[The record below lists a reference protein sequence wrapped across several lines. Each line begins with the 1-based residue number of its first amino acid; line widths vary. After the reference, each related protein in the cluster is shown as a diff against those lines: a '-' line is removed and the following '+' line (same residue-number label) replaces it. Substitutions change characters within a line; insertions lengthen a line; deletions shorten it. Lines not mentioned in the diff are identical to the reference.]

1 MKKMTIVLAAAALA
15 CSSVT
20 AFAQEDASE
29 NAVTYAMEPET
40 AYEIDLN
47 GDGTLEKLSY
57 KTYAAEETDENGALY
72 GSQAVL
78 ELYENDQLTDTL
90 TDIGWSYFW
99 SVDQCQLEDGTTL
112 LLASSHSDNDWTN
125 QSLLL
130 SYGKEGFEVLADLS
144 LVSRETGDLIE
155 EETNAAAEDI
165 AVSAWGRCNG
175 IYSAEGNRITVKWM
189 DMSKAT
195 GTYCPLVTYEV
206 ADGKVTEAADIPV
219 QMDAEETWTAWTS
232 FEVLDSYD
240 PENASVVYQV
250 AVGDKVQLT
259 EVIKIDGE
267 CYFKCIN
274 ADGQEGWM
282 PDAADYISEMNEDG
296 SDWKCGYFEEAIY
309 AG

>member
-1 MKKMTIVLAAAALA
+1 MKKMTIVLAAAALG
-15 CSSVT
+15 CCSVT
-20 AFAQEDASE
+20 VLAQEDASE

-57 KTYAAEETDENGALY
+57 KTYTSEETDEQGAFST
-72 GSQAVL
+72 SQAVL

-90 TDIGWSYFW
+90 TDTEWSYFW
-99 SVDQCQLEDGTTL
+99 SLDQCQLEDGTTL

-130 SYGKEGFEVLADLS
+130 SYGEDGFETLADLS
-144 LVSRETGDLIE
+144 LVSRETGDLTE
-155 EETNAAAEDI
+155 EETENM
-165 AVSAWGRCNG
+165 AVSGWGRCSG
-175 IYSAEGNRITVKWM
+175 IYSVEGNRITVKWM
-189 DMSKAT
+189 DMAKAT
-195 GTYCPLVTYEV
+195 GTYYPLVTYEV

-240 PENASVVYQV
+240 SENASVVYQV
-250 AVGDKVQLT
+250 AVGDQIQLT

-282 PDAADYISEMNEDG
+282 PDAEDYISEMNEDG